1 MTQAGTFMAH
11 SRTLTYSSPA
21 AKAQYFILMGLFRLA
36 FERSLFGRFARG
48 LGRIFSSRNAVYLSQ
63 NGEAPFKIYLNDG
76 YWTRFAL
83 YHHDYEPEVERVL
96 QAAAGHADMFC
107 DLGANKGFWSVR
119 AASQFDTVIAVEA
132 SDATFQFLAEN
143 TASLKSVTRMK
154 KAIHEVSGKKL
165 QFLNVPLSHAS
176 ARIADAAEG
185 ADETVETVSI
195 DDLVP
200 AGTAALIKLD
210 VEGAEIPAFDGA
222 ARALRD
228 GAVFIYEDHGND
240 PECLPSAHLLRNPEI
255 RLYSTLN
262 TAINLSSVEEI
273 RALKSDPFKGYNF
286 MAAHKDSP
294 LLNAILEGFAISKT
308 NRYE

>member
-1 MTQAGTFMAH
+1 MTQAGFSMAH

-21 AKAQYFILMGLFRLA
+21 AKVQYFILMGLFRLA
-36 FERSLFGRFARG
+36 VERSLFGRFARG
-48 LGRIFSSRNAVYLSQ
+48 LGRVFSSQNAVYLSQ
-63 NGEAPFKIYLNDG
+63 SGEAPFKIYLNDG

-96 QAAAGHADMFC
+96 HAAAGHADMFC

-119 AASQFDTVIAVEA
+119 AASLFDRVVAVEA
-132 SDATFQFLAEN
+132 SQATFQFLEEN
-143 TASLKSVTRMK
+143 TAPLANITRIK

-176 ARIADAAEG
+176 ARIADEAEG

-200 AGTAALIKLD
+200 TGTVALVKLD

-222 ARALRD
+222 ARALSD

-240 PECLPSAHLLRNPEI
+240 PDCLPSAHLLKNPDI

-262 TAINLSSVEEI
+262 TAKILSSVDEI

-286 MAAHKDSP
+286 MAAHKDSR
-294 LLNAILEGFAISKT
+294 LLHAILEGFAI
-308 NRYE
+308 